1 MKCICKLRVD
11 KLKKNFGTAQS
22 NVLGLLPI
30 LPNLSE
36 LESLAENATEN
47 LGNIP
52 TVSAQAFAAAPI
64 VSLSESEAATVSA
77 AEQLSATASLQA
89 SLQAELG
96 VNLAS
101 SSAPKALGGII
112 EAAQLS
118 GLIGVLETVANFKGI
133 DPLAAVGA
141 AINAISDKLGIDLL
155 EDKYANDAADDLDRI
170 SDSAGNNNDDK
181 RKPKETKPKEET
193 PEDIAK
199 KRDDELPGMIG
210 DSCRKLNDYIKESPG
225 ISKTSLADLIIES
238 LGDSLSISLDDLDL
252 NDLVHKAIQSVEKD
266 FASEL
271 IEDPDPKEEDAEEVS
286 PLLFSVDDFIN
297 LSSFAVKLKDAI
309 DPVSLFLN
317 NQFEQSTKDLLSAYD
332 SSTTPSEKL
341 QNALIDE
348 LNKVIQE
355 RVSIYDKTR
364 FAEVTLRKQTTA
376 LTRMKRQGEA
386 LIRLNRYLLEDAYLQ
401 EIASNRK
408 DDVEK
413 DDVEKE
419 DDENKEK
426 TSFPDLVETVRNM
439 VQHNLQGRDTW
450 DQKEK
455 AAEALKKLDELE
467 RLREEKLREQ
477 QEKEKEDE
485 PIKEA
490 NEPKDDEDEPEDD
503 EDEPEETQGPSL
515 FSVADYIDYGRLAH
529 KLKNETDTVSI
540 FLKNQSEQST
550 KDLLSAYHSPMIPSL
565 FSVADFI
572 DLSSFVHKLKNETD
586 TVSIFLKNQL
596 EQSTKDLLSAYDS
609 STAPSKDLQGA
620 LVQELNRVSQGGSS
634 IYDETRFEEVV
645 LCKEAT
651 SLTRIKQQGESLIRL
666 NRYLLEDAYP
676 QEIAKYRP
684 TSTTP
689 SKELRDALLE
699 ELNKVLQGGV
709 SIYDQTRFAEV
720 VLRQETE
727 ELRAKNQQGK
737 SLISLNRYLLE
748 DAYPQEIAKN
758 KKNISKLVKSSANPA
773 KQAVKSS
780 VKASNIAVKASNRV
794 DLFIQINSVNPTV
807 GPETTGLL
815 RELSNRSVE
824 FALKAAEAMTNSLN
838 AMKESMAYA
847 ALGDRENAEA
857 AMKLARKY
865 ATEAEAAKIQ
875 ANHAYQRIIYIIN
888 AIKAAEKKAKEEAA
902 ANAGSGANDNSDDSG
917 EDGNVAERQRI
928 VNEAVDSAEK
938 SAMRAFGGSISSPTG
953 LSLTARSIAA
963 ININGPAIAMI
974 SATVSTEMLLKA
986 MTKLSMFL
994 LLKDLFGD
1002 NLFSSSGGPA
1012 IAASFGLVASASASA
1027 SASAGAGVGVSAGAS
1042 ASAGIGASASAGVSA
1057 SAGAGASAGASL
1069 SANAAINGLSG
1080 LLAGAPPSPIAIMLL
1095 IAILGQLKAL
1105 GHNVVASSPCHLSLN
1120 AMAGNDIDKYYD
1132 KDNLDSTSNSEKSTD
1147 TFAVMNNLKAWLR
1160 SSRFSK
1166 ATIEAALRK
1175 AANLLNLSVSE
1186 LLASTELA
1194 GIPSLAN
1201 INPDE
1206 DEDQDENEDDTLA
1219 SSDSPDLEISSL
1231 EDVEDL
1237 ADLAGKDEL
1246 GKDIGSNLVDKGL
1259 DETGLDEI
1267 DSGLKSDSGSWFHNA
1282 RRTSPKSDLKDG
1294 LDDENAE
1301 DSLVSGASTDDGG
1314 SNLNV
1319 PGSDGSDS
1327 DSSASGLAAS
1337 DSSDSDPS
1345 ASGSGSGQDSDSAGA
1360 DATGDPSDNDDTQNA
1375 SGNGDSTDDGAG
1387 KMASS
1392 GDGSDDSDSGK
1403 SSLGGQ
1409 VAAGVAVGAIGAVGI
1424 GAMAAFAL
1432 KGSGNGAGGSESG
1445 GNSESGDGSAL
1456 ASGDGIG
1463 NGDDQAGG
1471 ADSGNSAVSSGLGL
1485 GGANLGNSGKEDK
1498 EETAW
1503 HQRAKHGDPSKHVPE
1518 ETYAVGDPTAN
1529 KQEDE
1534 EPDLI
1539 DDFDSEELEEGKAWH
1554 QRAKHEKPSKLN
1566 PDEDDNFDIKDIIDT
1581 ASDLDDSNESSKS

>member
-1 MKCICKLRVD
+1 
-11 KLKKNFGTAQS
+11 
-22 NVLGLLPI
+22 
-30 LPNLSE
+30 
-36 LESLAENATEN
+36 
-47 LGNIP
+47 
-52 TVSAQAFAAAPI
+52 
-64 VSLSESEAATVSA
+64 
-77 AEQLSATASLQA
+77 
-89 SLQAELG
+89 
-96 VNLAS
+96 
-101 SSAPKALGGII
+101 
-112 EAAQLS
+112 
-118 GLIGVLETVANFKGI
+118 
-133 DPLAAVGA
+133 
-141 AINAISDKLGIDLL
+141 
-155 EDKYANDAADDLDRI
+155 
-170 SDSAGNNNDDK
+170 
-181 RKPKETKPKEET
+181 
-193 PEDIAK
+193 
-199 KRDDELPGMIG
+199 
-210 DSCRKLNDYIKESPG
+210 
-225 ISKTSLADLIIES
+225 
-238 LGDSLSISLDDLDL
+238 
-252 NDLVHKAIQSVEKD
+252 
-266 FASEL
+266 
-271 IEDPDPKEEDAEEVS
+271 
-286 PLLFSVDDFIN
+286 
-297 LSSFAVKLKDAI
+297 
-309 DPVSLFLN
+309 
-317 NQFEQSTKDLLSAYD
+317 
-332 SSTTPSEKL
+332 
-341 QNALIDE
+341 
-348 LNKVIQE
+348 
-355 RVSIYDKTR
+355 
-364 FAEVTLRKQTTA
+364 
-376 LTRMKRQGEA
+376 
-386 LIRLNRYLLEDAYLQ
+386 
-401 EIASNRK
+401 
-408 DDVEK
+408 
-413 DDVEKE
+413 
-419 DDENKEK
+419 
-426 TSFPDLVETVRNM
+426 
-439 VQHNLQGRDTW
+439 
-450 DQKEK
+450 
-455 AAEALKKLDELE
+455 
-467 RLREEKLREQ
+467 
-477 QEKEKEDE
+477 
-485 PIKEA
+485 
-490 NEPKDDEDEPEDD
+490 
-503 EDEPEETQGPSL
+503 
-515 FSVADYIDYGRLAH
+515 
-529 KLKNETDTVSI
+529 
-540 FLKNQSEQST
+540 
-550 KDLLSAYHSPMIPSL
+550 
-565 FSVADFI
+565 
-572 DLSSFVHKLKNETD
+572 
-586 TVSIFLKNQL
+586 
-596 EQSTKDLLSAYDS
+596 
-609 STAPSKDLQGA
+609 
-620 LVQELNRVSQGGSS
+620 
-634 IYDETRFEEVV
+634 
-645 LCKEAT
+645 
-651 SLTRIKQQGESLIRL
+651 
-666 NRYLLEDAYP
+666 
-676 QEIAKYRP
+676 
-684 TSTTP
+684 
-689 SKELRDALLE
+689 
-699 ELNKVLQGGV
+699 
-709 SIYDQTRFAEV
+709 
-720 VLRQETE
+720 
-727 ELRAKNQQGK
+727 
-737 SLISLNRYLLE
+737 
-748 DAYPQEIAKN
+748 
-758 KKNISKLVKSSANPA
+758 
-773 KQAVKSS
+773 
-780 VKASNIAVKASNRV
+780 
-794 DLFIQINSVNPTV
+794 
-807 GPETTGLL
+807 
-815 RELSNRSVE
+815 
-824 FALKAAEAMTNSLN
+824 
-838 AMKESMAYA
+838 
-847 ALGDRENAEA
+847 
-857 AMKLARKY
+857 
-865 ATEAEAAKIQ
+865 
-875 ANHAYQRIIYIIN
+875 
-888 AIKAAEKKAKEEAA
+888 
-902 ANAGSGANDNSDDSG
+902 
-917 EDGNVAERQRI
+917 
-928 VNEAVDSAEK
+928 
-938 SAMRAFGGSISSPTG
+938 
-953 LSLTARSIAA
+953 
-963 ININGPAIAMI
+963 
-974 SATVSTEMLLKA
+974 MLLKA

-1206 DEDQDENEDDTLA
+1206 DEDEDQDENEDDTLA

-1345 ASGSGSGQDSDSAGA
+1345 ASGSGSGQDSAGA